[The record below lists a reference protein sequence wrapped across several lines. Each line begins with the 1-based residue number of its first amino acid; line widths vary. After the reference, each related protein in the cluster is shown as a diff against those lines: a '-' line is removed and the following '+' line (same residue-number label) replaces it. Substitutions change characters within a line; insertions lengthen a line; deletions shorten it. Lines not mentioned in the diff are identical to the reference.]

1 MLSSVLAQQIAGETT
16 EAIGHNVIITD
27 ADAMVIGSGDRSRVG
42 TLHEAS
48 LEVMRTQES
57 AWHNE
62 EEARRLRGVRPGI
75 TLPLVVGGEA
85 VGTVGITGSP
95 RQVRRFGLLV
105 RRQTEILLE
114 ESSLLRRRVLR
125 ELALE
130 ELVTE
135 IVDFDPSTSDREGLT
150 QASDALGFHLDL
162 QRTPVLLEVRGA
174 SFGPEVLRTVRAV
187 FGRRQD
193 IVGRISASRC
203 VVLAAPAADR
213 DLETEAT
220 RMIEA
225 IDERFGSRALAA
237 VGEWTP
243 TLDVLARDCRDLL
256 DLVSLARRE
265 GMAANVL
272 SIGEMR
278 VQQALAHLPQTA
290 RGRLVDGAVGVL
302 IDRPDWSTLRAT
314 IIAWC
319 ESGCNLVDTAATLN
333 VHRNTVLY
341 RLDKIESLVG
351 RPWRDHR
358 SMLALYV
365 ASLAASPARADRPQ
379 HERSVDAFR

>member
-1 MLSSVLAQQIAGETT
+1 MVQGVTYAQGQY
-16 EAIGHNVIITD
+16 
-27 ADAMVIGSGDRSRVG
+27 
-42 TLHEAS
+42 
-48 LEVMRTQES
+48 
-57 AWHNE
+57 
-62 EEARRLRGVRPGI
+62 
-75 TLPLVVGGEA
+75 
-85 VGTVGITGSP
+85 
-95 RQVRRFGLLV
+95 
-105 RRQTEILLE
+105 
-114 ESSLLRRRVLR
+114 R
-125 ELALE
+125 ELGIDLELDVVQPTAL
-130 ELVTE
+130 
-135 IVDFDPSTSDREGLT
+135 
-150 QASDALGFHLDL
+150 
-162 QRTPVLLEVRGA
+162 
-174 SFGPEVLRTVRAV
+174 
-187 FGRRQD
+187 
-193 IVGRISASRC
+193 VGRGNRYTVDSS
-203 VVLAAPAADR
+203 
-213 DLETEAT
+213 
-220 RMIEA
+220 
-225 IDERFGSRALAA
+225 
-237 VGEWTP
+237 EWTP

-365 ASLAASPARADRPQ
+365 ASLAASPARAESR
-379 HERSVDAFR
+379 RNATGL